1 MIKIMKENSAMT
13 QIRHDEKKLL
23 SRDLD
28 ETDMFFLSLAKTT
41 KTLPP
46 IEQTKVKLLVSQTV
60 LQAQIAI
67 GEQAF
72 RSSSVSPVSYIS
84 THSEASTTSSH
95 FATSTASS
103 FSQNR
108 EPTITFGNNFESQA
122 NSPPNLFDISGTQHF

>member
-1 MIKIMKENSAMT
+1 MR

-46 IEQTKVKLLVSQTV
+46 IEQAKVKLLVSQTV

-84 THSEASTTSSH
+84 IHGEASTSSH
-95 FATSTASS
+95 FATSTAPS